1 MAANVFAQSEPP
13 QQQHVFAQSEP
24 PVISVLV
31 GDSVGA
37 PINSGQNSENSNG
50 SGGGL
55 KQVWGKPLNGNGNS
69 GAAAAAAAAAAAP
82 VVDVSPVMD
91 THSWPALSKAPPKS
105 ASSDSLS
112 EGSLPA
118 SQGSGMGSISSSKQV
133 LANTSSP
140 NSNMNHVTNTRQRSI
155 KRGTNNGGFIQPSSP
170 QPQAPAV
177 EVPPGKPGNTTGES
191 SSHKEGGPKGGF
203 GNDHEPQRSNSF
215 NRRGGSGQH
224 PRGDA
229 SYHHSYGGRRDQ
241 DRGNQDWNRTQQSYG
256 NRDNYMQQQR
266 GAHRG
271 YARGPHASPFIAPQ
285 PVPVRPFPS
294 HMVFPTDVPQPVF
307 YVQSPESLRG
317 VVPIMPQVAA
327 HPMYYPPF
335 PDPQLHVKIMNQIE
349 YYFSNENLVK
359 DTFLRQNMDEQGWV
373 PIKLIAGFKKVLN
386 LTDNIL
392 LILNA
397 VQASTVV
404 EVQNDKIRKRNEWMK
419 WIMPPGPF
427 SPVSSPQARAKS
439 GHDMLTGHFQGVS
452 LDEKLV
458 HGHTEM
464 FKKSLSG
471 ELSSQLQQSGGEGD
485 VKTGF
490 ERNSSAGSLK

>member
-1 MAANVFAQSEPP
+1 MAANVFGQSEP
-13 QQQHVFAQSEP
+13 QQEQHVFAQSEP
-24 PVISVLV
+24 PV
-31 GDSVGA
+31 GDSD
-37 PINSGQNSENSNG
+37 INSGQNSDNSNV
-50 SGGGL
+50 GL

-69 GAAAAAAAAAAAP
+69 LAVTAA

-105 ASSDSLS
+105 DSLS
-112 EGSLPA
+112 QGSLPT
-118 SQGSGMGSISSSKQV
+118 SQGSGMGSKSSTKQV

-140 NSNMNHVTNTRQRSI
+140 NSNVNHVTNTRQRSI
-155 KRGTNNGGFIQPSSP
+155 KRGTNNGSFIQPSSP

-203 GNDHEPQRSNSF
+203 GNDHQPQRSNSF

-229 SYHHSYGGRRDQ
+229 PYHHSYGGRRDQ
-241 DRGNQDWNRTQQSYG
+241 DRGNQDWNHTQQSYG
-256 NRDNYMQQQR
+256 SRDSYMQQQR

-285 PVPVRPFPS
+285 PVPVRPFPN

-359 DTFLRQNMDEQGWV
+359 DTFLRQNMDDQGWV

-439 GHDMLTGHFQGVS
+439 GHDMLTGQFQGVS

-471 ELSSQLQQSGGEGD
+471 EFSSQLQQSGGKGD
-485 VKTGF
+485 VHTGF
-490 ERNSSAGSLK
+490 EGNSSAGSRPSK